1 MYLKNI
7 GAEFTH
13 LYIPSLCKQFFM
25 MRHNLGHS
33 NKHTCGREYSEREYS
48 KVSNRKGG
56 PFIDFFCYSKRG
68 SPFISVSSSIW
79 HFKSKKTSY
88 QYLISNLSFCL
99 QLSSLTH
106 IRALI
111 ISSRVVL
118 IVISLNSVR
127 LNKIYQTGRP
137 GARKQWPYRECVRNL
152 DLRVQVHPGEL
163 WISKQQV
170 HIVL

>member
-1 MYLKNI
+1 MAPNFLIYIYLHYVSSFSWCATI
-7 GAEFTH
+7 LDTLTSIHAAENT
-13 LYIPSLCKQFFM
+13 L
-25 MRHNLGHS
+25 
-33 NKHTCGREYSEREYS
+33 RENTLRYLIEREA
-48 KVSNRKGG
+48 RLL
-56 PFIDFFCYSKRG
+56 IFFCYSKRG

-127 LNKIYQTGRP
+127 LNKIYLTGRP
-137 GARKQWPYRECVRNL
+137 GARKQWPYMWNGNFGPIIIGGKSCDKNYL
-152 DLRVQVHPGEL
+152 
-163 WISKQQV
+163 I
-170 HIVL
+170 